1 MSFRQAVVAMIRSDR
16 DCRRPPGARLDCVV
30 RSNFSELARTAG
42 TPVPSSQCR
51 KPTKHLL
58 VPNPPLAVA
67 LFPHK
72 FREGILANCSDERF
86 DLADLRA

>member
-42 TPVPSSQCR
+42 TPVPVIA
-51 KPTKHLL
+51 
-58 VPNPPLAVA
+58 VPKTDQASPRPRPAARGSTLPAQV
-67 LFPHK
+67 P
-72 FREGILANCSDERF
+72 
-86 DLADLRA
+86 